1 MASILIKKYS
11 NRRLYDTSLSSYV
24 TLDELAEKIR
34 KGADVR
40 VIDAKT
46 KEDLTQTIL
55 AQIILESRGTS
66 KLLPNHLLL
75 QLIRME
81 DDALSEFFSQY
92 MAWALN
98 IYQRMRKGAG
108 TLGSFNPMNNP
119 LAQLFTGFYGWQG
132 QQPPGLG
139 PQGQNP
145 FAGLE
150 PPPLTPMTRPRP
162 PAAVVLTEDP
172 DELEDELELDELDE
186 PSEPTPPP
194 AKKPKAAEPTSGGNN
209 EEVATMRKEP
219 DELKELL
226 KMVAMNQQKGS

>member
-1 MASILIKKYS
+1 MAAILIKKYS

-108 TLGSFNPMNNP
+108 TLGSFNPMGNP

-132 QQPPGLG
+132 NQAAG
-139 PQGQNP
+139 QGAQAQNP

-150 PPPLTPMTRPRP
+150 PPPLTPMTRQQP
-162 PAAVVLTEDP
+162 PAVVLTEDP
-172 DELEDELELDELDE
+172 DDDELEDDLEPEELE
-186 PSEPTPPP
+186 PPP
-194 AKKPKAAEPTSGGNN
+194 APAKKAAKASAEPQASGNN
-209 EEVATMRKEP
+209 EEVATMRKEL

>member
-1 MASILIKKYS
+1 MAATLIKKYS

-55 AQIILESRGTS
+55 AQIILESRGAS

-98 IYQRMRKGAG
+98 IYQRVRKGADK
-108 TLGSFNPMNNP
+108 LGPFNPMNNP
-119 LAQLFTGFYGWQG
+119 LAQMFTGMYGNAGW
-132 QQPPGLG
+132 PG
-139 PQGQNP
+139 PQANP
-145 FAGLE
+145 FAGIE
-150 PPPLTPMTRPRP
+150 PPPPVAPRRPQP
-162 PAAVVLTEDP
+162 PIEPV
-172 DELEDELELDELDE
+172 ELDEDDLDE
-186 PSEPTPPP
+186 PFDEAPEALPP
-194 AKKPKAAEPTSGGNN
+194 AKPKAKEEPKG
-209 EEVATMRKEP
+209 EVAEMRKEL

-226 KMVAMNQQKGS
+226 KLVAQNQQKG